1 MFMSAAPEVRRLW
14 RPAVLLGAVGALA
27 SMAVMPYAMALSP
40 GLFARMPLPLPV
52 FLIVQCVQAI
62 VLLTLLS
69 WAGFRLADAVGLKA
83 PVLHAATGQT
93 ALRSPTRRSLGMA
106 VVAGGLVG
114 LALLVLGKVSE
125 PIIPAT
131 ISSAAPDIALWK
143 RLLASFYG
151 GIAEELMCRLFL
163 MSLLVWLANRFL
175 ARTGAIADARAM
187 WTGIIGAALVFGVLH
202 LPAAAALFP
211 LTPMVV
217 ARIIAMNAVGG
228 VVFGWLYWRRGLEHA
243 MVAHF
248 FTDIVLHGIG
258 GS

>member
-1 MFMSAAPEVRRLW
+1 MFMSAAPEIRGVG
-14 RPAVLLGAVGALA
+14 RPAVLLGAAGALA
-27 SMAVMPYAMALSP
+27 SMAVMPYAMTLSP
-40 GLFARMPLPLPV
+40 GLFARMPLPLPL
-52 FLIVQCVQAI
+52 FLIVQCLQAF

-69 WAGFRLADAVGLKA
+69 WVGFRLADTVGLKV
-83 PVLHAATGQT
+83 PTLHAGPGRT
-93 ALRSPTRRSLGMA
+93 ALLSPARRSLGMA
-106 VVAGGLVG
+106 VVTGGQVG

-125 PIIPAT
+125 PLMPAM
-131 ISSAAPDIALWK
+131 IGSVVPDIELWK

-175 ARTGAIADARAM
+175 ARTGAIADARAI
-187 WTGIIGAALVFGVLH
+187 WTGIIGAALVFGALH
-202 LPAAAALFP
+202 LPAAGALFP

-248 FTDIVLHGIG
+248 FADIVLHGTG